1 MNIIKL
7 VYHNMKKGKN
17 RSKMKPQPAIVN
29 GIIYKQSFIKEKLKL
44 FGTDEGKHQQ
54 SILLNQ
60 YRHNPCLLFLSF
72 FLYCLA

>member
-29 GIIYKQSFIKEKLKL
+29 GIIYKQSFIKNSSYLELTK
-44 FGTDEGKHQQ
+44 ENINNQ
-54 SILLNQ
+54 S
-60 YRHNPCLLFLSF
+60 S
-72 FLYCLA
+72 